1 MQTTTQVTPPFQDI
15 IDKPLSPQGRFNR
28 LSYLGWTFLFSIVVS
43 AIMVAFSLITGGG
56 IALFLS
62 ATNNTNVMESAGFAS
77 FGIFYIGLIIIGLLS
92 VYFAF
97 VFAIRRL
104 HDLNIT
110 GWISLLLLIPVV
122 NVILYL
128 FLIFAP
134 GTKAPNRFGPI
145 RPSKSW
151 EVALGWI
158 YVAFI
163 ILGILFYGA
172 IFGVL
177 MNQFDPATIPAP
189 ETLNTV

>member
-28 LSYLGWTFLFSIVVS
+28 LSYLGWTFLFSIVVT
-43 AIMVAFSLITGGG
+43 AIIVAFSLLSGGG

-62 ATNNTNVMESAGFAS
+62 AEHNSNVLESAGFAS
-77 FGIFYIGLIIIGLLS
+77 FGIFYIGLAIIGIISL
-92 VYFAF
+92 YFTF

-104 HDLNIT
+104 HDLNVT
-110 GWISLLLLIPVV
+110 GWISLLLLIPVL

-134 GTKAPNRFGPI
+134 GTKGPNRFGPI

-177 MNQFDPATIPAP
+177 MNQFDPATIPSA
-189 ETLNTV
+189 EALDTV